1 MAKKGLFDRKK
12 FAEAKYEG
20 VATKEVYISP
30 IDYSELE
37 VSKEDEKKL
46 IEYEKVALENSK
58 RIKEHLFNLAEIFYE
73 AQKLLSSKDNT
84 KGKFLKWIEGIGF
97 GKSFVY
103 ETLDRYNIYL
113 EHNNKKIFE
122 LPVRAMR
129 EIKKL
134 PSEKAI
140 EVMNS
145 ENPSNKIK
153 ELKEVIEEIE
163 EAVVIN
169 NSLEYRL
176 SVIINR
182 LEEIKKEENDLLQE
196 KRRIELKLKNN

>member
-1 MAKKGLFDRKK
+1 MTKNNLFSRKK
-12 FAEAKYEG
+12 FDEAKYEG
-20 VATKEVYISP
+20 VVTKKNYISL
-30 IDYSELE
+30 IDYKELE
-37 VSKEDEKKL
+37 VSKEEEQKL
-46 IEYEKVALENSK
+46 IEFEKVALENSK
-58 RIKEHLFNLAEIFYE
+58 RISEHLLNLAEVFYE

-84 KGKFLKWIEGIGF
+84 KGKFLKWVEGIGF

-153 ELKEVIEEIE
+153 ELKEVTEEIE
-163 EAVVIN
+163 EAIVVN
-169 NSLEYRL
+169 NSLEYKL
-176 SVIINR
+176 SIILNR

-196 KRRIELKLKNN
+196 KRRIELKLRNV

>member
-1 MAKKGLFDRKK
+1 MAKGNLFDRKR
-12 FAEAKYEG
+12 FNEAKYQG
-20 VATKEVYISP
+20 VATKEEYVSP
-30 IDYSELE
+30 IDYNELE

-103 ETLDRYNIYL
+103 EALDRYNIYL

-145 ENPSNKIK
+145 DNPSSKIK
-153 ELKEVIEEIE
+153 ELKEVTEKIE
-163 EAVVIN
+163 EAIIIN

-176 SVIINR
+176 SIILNR

-196 KRRIELKLKNN
+196 KRKLELKLKKF

>member
-1 MAKKGLFDRKK
+1 MAKKNLFDRKK
-12 FAEAKYEG
+12 FNDAKYEG

-30 IDYSELE
+30 IDYNELE
-37 VSKEDEKKL
+37 VSKEDERKL
-46 IEYEKVALENSK
+46 IEFEKVALENSK
-58 RIKEHLFNLAEIFYE
+58 RIKEHLFNLAEVFYE

-129 EIKKL
+129 EIKKM

-145 ENPSNKIK
+145 EDPSNKIK
-153 ELKEVIEEIE
+153 ELKEVSEEIE
-163 EAVVIN
+163 EAIVVE
-169 NSLEYRL
+169 NSLEHRL
-176 SVIINR
+176 SIILNR

-196 KRRIELKLKNN
+196 KRRIELKLKKL

>member
-1 MAKKGLFDRKK
+1 MAKGNLFDRKR
-12 FAEAKYEG
+12 FSEAKYQG
-20 VATKEVYISP
+20 VATKEEYVSP
-30 IDYSELE
+30 IDYNELE

-58 RIKEHLFNLAEIFYE
+58 RVSEHLLSLAEVFYE

-84 KGKFLKWIEGIGF
+84 KGKFLKWVEGIGF

-113 EHNNKKIFE
+113 EHSNKKIFE

-145 ENPSNKIK
+145 DNPSNKIK
-153 ELKEVIEEIE
+153 ELKEVTEEIE
-163 EAVVIN
+163 EAIIIN

-176 SVIINR
+176 SVILNR

-196 KRRIELKLKNN
+196 KRRLELKLKRL

>member
-1 MAKKGLFDRKK
+1 MAKGNLFDRKR
-12 FAEAKYEG
+12 FSEAKYQG
-20 VATKEVYISP
+20 VATKEAYVSP
-30 IDYSELE
+30 IDYTELE

-58 RIKEHLFNLAEIFYE
+58 RVSEHLLSLAEVFYE

-84 KGKFLKWIEGIGF
+84 KGKFLKWVEGIGF

-153 ELKEVIEEIE
+153 ELKEVTEEIE
-163 EAVVIN
+163 EAIIIN

-176 SVIINR
+176 SIILNR

-196 KRRIELKLKNN
+196 KRRIELKIKNI

>member
-1 MAKKGLFDRKK
+1 MAKKGLFDRKR
-12 FAEAKYEG
+12 FNERRYEG
-20 VATKEVYISP
+20 VATKEEYISS
-30 IDYSELE
+30 INYDELE
-37 VSKEDEKKL
+37 VSKEEEKKL
-46 IEYEKVALENSK
+46 IEYEKVAIENSK
-58 RIKEHLFNLAEIFYE
+58 KIKDHLFNLAEIFYE
-73 AQKLLSSKDNT
+73 AQKLLSNKDNT

-122 LPVRAMR
+122 LPVRAVR

-140 EVMNS
+140 EIINS

-153 ELKEVIEEIE
+153 ELKEVVEEIE
-163 EAVVIN
+163 EAIIIN
-169 NSLEYRL
+169 NSLEHRL
-176 SVIINR
+176 SIILNR

-196 KRRIELKLKNN
+196 KRRIELKLKNI

>member
-12 FAEAKYEG
+12 FTEAKYEG
-20 VATKEVYISP
+20 VATKEEYISP
-30 IDYSELE
+30 INYDELE

-58 RIKEHLFNLAEIFYE
+58 RIKEHLFNLAEI
-73 AQKLLSSKDNT
+73 
-84 KGKFLKWIEGIGF
+84 WIEGIGF

-153 ELKEVIEEIE
+153 ELKEAIEEIE

-176 SVIINR
+176 SVILNR

-196 KRRIELKLKNN
+196 KRRIELKLKNI

>member
-1 MAKKGLFDRKK
+1 MAKKNLFDRKK
-12 FAEAKYEG
+12 FNDAKYEG
-20 VATKEVYISP
+20 VATKEVYTSP
-30 IDYSELE
+30 INYNELE

-46 IEYEKVALENSK
+46 IEFEKVALENSK
-58 RIKEHLFNLAEIFYE
+58 RIKEHLFNLAEVFYE

-129 EIKKL
+129 EIKKM

-145 ENPSNKIK
+145 EDPSNKIK
-153 ELKEVIEEIE
+153 ELKKVSEEIE
-163 EAVVIN
+163 EAIVVE
-169 NSLEYRL
+169 NSLEHRL
-176 SVIINR
+176 SIILNR
-182 LEEIKKEENDLLQE
+182 LEEIKKEENELLQE
-196 KRRIELKLKNN
+196 KRRIELKLKKL

>member
-1 MAKKGLFDRKK
+1 MAKKGLFDRKN
-12 FAEAKYEG
+12 FIEAKYEG
-20 VATKEVYISP
+20 VVTKEEYISP
-30 IDYSELE
+30 INYDELE

-73 AQKLLSSKDNT
+73 AQKLLSNKDNT

-153 ELKEVIEEIE
+153 ELKEEIE

-169 NSLEYRL
+169 SSLEYRL
-176 SVIINR
+176 SVIFNR

-196 KRRIELKLKNN
+196 KRRIELKLKNI

>member
-1 MAKKGLFDRKK
+1 MAKKNLFDRKK
-12 FAEAKYEG
+12 FNDAKYEG

-30 IDYSELE
+30 IDYNELE
-37 VSKEDEKKL
+37 VSKEDERKL
-46 IEYEKVALENSK
+46 IEFEKVALENSK
-58 RIKEHLFNLAEIFYE
+58 RIKEHLFNLAEVFYE

-129 EIKKL
+129 EIKKM

-145 ENPSNKIK
+145 EDPSNKIK
-153 ELKEVIEEIE
+153 ELKEISEDIE
-163 EAVVIN
+163 EAIVVE
-169 NSLEYRL
+169 NSLEHRL
-176 SVIINR
+176 SIILNR
-182 LEEIKKEENDLLQE
+182 LKEIKKEENDLLQE
-196 KRRIELKLKNN
+196 KRRIELKLKRA

>member
-1 MAKKGLFDRKK
+1 MAKKGLFDRKR
-12 FAEAKYEG
+12 FNERRYEG
-20 VATKEVYISP
+20 VATKEEYISS
-30 IDYSELE
+30 INYDELE
-37 VSKEDEKKL
+37 VSKEEEKKL
-46 IEYEKVALENSK
+46 KEYEKVAIENSK
-58 RIKEHLFNLAEIFYE
+58 KIKDHLFNLAEIFYE
-73 AQKLLSSKDNT
+73 AQKLLSNKDNT

-122 LPVRAMR
+122 LPVRAVR

-140 EVMNS
+140 EIINS

-153 ELKEVIEEIE
+153 ELKEVVVEIE
-163 EAVVIN
+163 EAIIIN
-169 NSLEYRL
+169 NSLEHRL
-176 SVIINR
+176 SIILNR

-196 KRRIELKLKNN
+196 KRRIELKLKNI

>member
-1 MAKKGLFDRKK
+1 MAKDNLFSRKK
-12 FAEAKYEG
+12 FDEVKYEG
-20 VATKEVYISP
+20 VVTKEEYVSQINYK
-30 IDYSELE
+30 ELE
-37 VSKEDEKKL
+37 VSKREEKKL
-46 IEYEKVALENSK
+46 IEFERVALENSK
-58 RIKEHLFNLAEIFYE
+58 RIGEQLLNLAEVFYE
-73 AQKLLSSKDNT
+73 AQKLLSSKDNS

-113 EHNNKKIFE
+113 EHKNKKIFE

-145 ENPSNKIK
+145 DNPSSKIK
-153 ELKEVIEEIE
+153 ELKEVPDDVE
-163 EAVVIN
+163 EAIVIN

-176 SVIINR
+176 GIILNR
-182 LEEIKKEENDLLQE
+182 LEEIKKEENDLLGE
-196 KRRIELKLKNN
+196 KRRIELKLKNL

>member
-12 FAEAKYEG
+12 FTEAKYEG
-20 VATKEVYISP
+20 VATKEEYRSSINY
-30 IDYSELE
+30 DELE
-37 VSKEDEKKL
+37 VSKEDEEKL

-176 SVIINR
+176 SVILNR

>member
-20 VATKEVYISP
+20 VATKEEYISP
-30 IDYSELE
+30 INYDELE

-176 SVIINR
+176 SVILNR

-196 KRRIELKLKNN
+196 KRRIELKLKNI

>member
-20 VATKEVYISP
+20 VATKEEYISP
-30 IDYSELE
+30 INYDELE

-129 EIKKL
+129 EIKKMS
-134 PSEKAI
+134 SEKAI

-153 ELKEVIEEIE
+153 ELKEFSEEIE
-163 EAVVIN
+163 EAIVVE
-169 NSLEYRL
+169 NSLEHRL
-176 SVIINR
+176 SVILNR

-196 KRRIELKLKNN
+196 KRRIELKLKKL